1 MLLNYGHTMA
11 HALEGAALSGNV
23 EYDLRHGEAVAV
35 GLMFAARL
43 ARRLGRIDDRGVEM
57 HRRVLDGYELAGEV
71 PAGVSARLLL
81 GFMARDKKARHDL
94 TFVLDGPDGVEVVPR
109 GTGAGHP
116 GYPCRDGMR
125 PVSGEGTADP
135 PREGMLVLLLSGP
148 NLDLL
153 GIRDPSIYGEETL
166 AEHVAAAT
174 DEAGRHG
181 LLLEH
186 HQTNHEGELVELV
199 HKASGRA
206 VAIVVNA
213 GRVPTIRGRCTTH
226 LPPSTEWSS
235 SCTCPI
241 PRTREPWR
249 HTSVVAPVADGTVA
263 GFGGLGYRLAVKAV
277 AELLAAESGPVSRR
291 ERSGKGER

>member
-1 MLLNYGHTMA
+1 M
-11 HALEGAALSGNV
+11 
-23 EYDLRHGEAVAV
+23 
-35 GLMFAARL
+35 
-43 ARRLGRIDDRGVEM
+43 
-57 HRRVLDGYELAGEV
+57 
-71 PAGVSARLLL
+71 
-81 GFMARDKKARHDL
+81 
-94 TFVLDGPDGVEVVPR
+94 
-109 GTGAGHP
+109 
-116 GYPCRDGMR
+116 
-125 PVSGEGTADP
+125 SGEGTADP

-213 GRVPTIRGRCTTH
+213 GALTH
-226 LPPSTEWSS
+226 YSWSLHDALAAFDGVVIELHLS
-235 SCTCPI
+235 NPQ
-241 PRTREPWR
+241 TREPWR